1 MTRFDLYIYQ
11 TADKLVDVETITK
24 DEKLNKED
32 IEFKIVENSFIPDL
46 RGNYPGTIQ
55 LVGYF
60 DNFDCVQTVR
70 TTFSRVGS
78 DKTNGVVLF
87 QTNVVANHINEH
99 FLDMDTHILISK
111 ILNSISYFNFIVNKL
126 NSSKN

>member
-11 TADKLVDVETITK
+11 TPDRLIDVKTITK

-32 IEFKIVENSFIPDL
+32 IEFKIVENCFNPDL

-60 DNFDCVQTVR
+60 DNIDCVQNFH
-70 TTFSRVGS
+70 TTFSRVGA

-87 QTNVVANHINEH
+87 QTNIVANNINGN
-99 FLDMDTHILISK
+99 FLYMDTCILISR
-111 ILNSISYFNFIVNKL
+111 ILNNISYFNLIVNKL